1 MSKSIKNFVL
11 PLIAVVVIIIVL
23 VLSNKK
29 TSVSTTSQKDLSLEK
44 YEVSNSFVIPISE
57 LTKEVKFFSLKN
69 NGINI
74 EILTAIDKN
83 DNPKAT
89 LNTCQN
95 CMGSPK
101 AYFIQDGD
109 SVVCQNCG
117 IGHKIETLGIAKRGC
132 NPIPIDSL
140 VIDDKNISFDKAE
153 LLDNTELFSTIV
165 KE

>member
-1 MSKSIKNFVL
+1 MSKNIKNFVL
-11 PLIAVVVIIIVL
+11 PLLAVVVIIIVFA
-23 VLSNKK
+23 LSNKK
-29 TSVSTTSQKDLSLEK
+29 TIVSTTSQKSLSLAN
-44 YEVSNSFVIPISE
+44 YEVNNSFVIPISE
-57 LTKEVKFFSLKN
+57 LSKDVKVFYLN
-69 NGINI
+69 NSGVNI

-83 DNPKAT
+83 GNPKAT

-117 IGHKIETLGIAKRGC
+117 IGHKIETLGTAKRGC

-140 VIDDKNISFDKAE
+140 AIDGKNISFDKNE
-153 LLDNTELFSTIV
+153 LLNNAELFSTIV

>member
-1 MSKSIKNFVL
+1 MNDRG
-11 PLIAVVVIIIVL
+11 
-23 VLSNKK
+23 
-29 TSVSTTSQKDLSLEK
+29 TD
-44 YEVSNSFVIPISE
+44 
-57 LTKEVKFFSLKN
+57 
-69 NGINI
+69 I

-83 DNPKAT
+83 GNPKAT

-101 AYFIQDGD
+101 AYFVQDGD

-117 IGHKIETLGIAKRGC
+117 IGHKTETLGFAQMGC

-140 VIDDKNISFDKAE
+140 VIDDKNIAFEKSE
-153 LLDNTELFSTIV
+153 LIASADLFKTIV

>member
-1 MSKSIKNFVL
+1 MSKSIKKFVL
-11 PLIAVVVIIIVL
+11 PLLAVVVTIV
-23 VLSNKK
+23 VFILSNKK
-29 TSVSTTSQKDLSLEK
+29 TIISTASQKSLSLEN
-44 YEVSNSFVIPISE
+44 YEVNNSFIIPISE
-57 LTKEVKFFSLKN
+57 LSKDVKFFSLN
-69 NGINI
+69 NGGINI
-74 EILTAIDKN
+74 EILTAIDK
-83 DNPKAT
+83 DGNPKAT

-117 IGHKIETLGIAKRGC
+117 IGHRIETLGIAKRGC

-165 KE
+165 K